1 VSSCL
6 NLKTQPHRPMSS
18 TPTTFDGPHD
28 SAFDVVEDKERAA
41 SMKIRSK
48 LAIRLTSYIEEAG
61 YTQSQAATD
70 LKVDQSR
77 ISRLLNGR
85 ISDFTIDALVNMCSN
100 ANINV
105 DVMFDE
111 EGGVYAG
118 HPE

>member
-1 VSSCL
+1 
-6 NLKTQPHRPMSS
+6 MSS
-18 TPTTFDGPHD
+18 NETVFNGPYD
-28 SAFDVVEDKERAA
+28 SAFDVIKDKERAA

-48 LAIRLTSYIEEAG
+48 LAIRLSSYIKEKEYTQEEA
-61 YTQSQAATD
+61 AKH

-85 ISDFTIDALVNMCSN
+85 ISDFTIDALINMCHHAS
-100 ANINV
+100 INV

-111 EGGVYAG
+111 ADGLHAG